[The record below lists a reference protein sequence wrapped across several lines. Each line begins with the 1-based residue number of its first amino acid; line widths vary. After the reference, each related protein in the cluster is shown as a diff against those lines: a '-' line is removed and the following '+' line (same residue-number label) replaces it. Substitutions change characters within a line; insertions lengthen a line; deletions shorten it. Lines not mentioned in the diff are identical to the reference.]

1 MNCANNCD
9 AIGRNQIDSETFLCD
24 DCLNDYIVLNNK
36 NVLVS

>member
-9 AIGRNQIDSETFLCD
+9 AIGKNQIDSETFLCD

>member
-9 AIGRNQIDSETFLCD
+9 AVGRNQIDSETFLCD
-24 DCLNDYIVLNNK
+24 DCLNDYIVLNKK